1 MMGMFSL
8 LRRSFVALPV
18 VLAFGS
24 ATGAYAQEPIRI
36 GSFLSITGPASFL
49 GEPELKTIQL
59 YVEKINAE
67 GGVLGRKLE
76 LIHYDDG
83 GDANK
88 ANSFVKRL
96 IESDKVDIIVGGTTT
111 GTTMASVPLIE
122 KAEIPFVSIAGG
134 IVVVEPVKKWV
145 FKTPGSDRHSIERLM
160 VDMKAKG
167 ITKVALM
174 IESTGLGQ
182 SSKVEAYKVAP
193 NYGITFPIEEA
204 YNQKDADMTPQLT
217 RIRNTPG
224 VQAVAV
230 FGFGDGPA
238 IVTRNYSQLGIKLP
252 LYHTHGV
259 ASQEFI
265 KLTEGANE
273 GVMLSSPALL
283 VADELPDSDPQ
294 KKVLITFRDEY
305 KKRYKDDPS
314 TFAGYAYDAL
324 MVSTGAIK
332 RAGGTD
338 KARVRDAIE
347 QTKAYPG
354 TAGIANMSPT
364 DHMGLDLTGFRL
376 VVIKQGKFR
385 LMP

>member
-1 MMGMFSL
+1 MKVMFSL
-8 LRRSFVALPV
+8 LRRAFVALPMV
-18 VLAFGS
+18 FAL
-24 ATGAYAQEPIRI
+24 GAMTDANAQEPIRV

-204 YNQKDADMTPQLT
+204 YNQKRRGHD
-217 RIRNTPG
+217 
-224 VQAVAV
+224 
-230 FGFGDGPA
+230 PA
-238 IVTRNYSQLGIKLP
+238 AYPHSQ
-252 LYHTHGV
+252 H
-259 ASQEFI
+259 
-265 KLTEGANE
+265 
-273 GVMLSSPALL
+273 
-283 VADELPDSDPQ
+283 
-294 KKVLITFRDEY
+294 
-305 KKRYKDDPS
+305 
-314 TFAGYAYDAL
+314 AG
-324 MVSTGAIK
+324 
-332 RAGGTD
+332 RAGGCGVRFRRRTGD
-338 KARVRDAIE
+338 CHAQLQSAWNQAAALSHAWRRVAGVHQADGGCERRRDAVV
-347 QTKAYPG
+347 
-354 TAGIANMSPT
+354 AGPA
-364 DHMGLDLTGFRL
+364 GGR
-376 VVIKQGKFR
+376 
-385 LMP
+385 